1 MTFKGQIVCMF
12 FPGAIL
18 FLLCGMLLDSLPGLA
33 LGVGMLGAFVF
44 IAWPIFTIV
53 VHVRHE
59 RRLKRYLKAHES
71 EGVSITE
78 ARAPGET
85 LAHMEE
91 FAVRDPLHTFVTSV
105 EGFILTIGLPV
116 LFLGG
121 LGIFCLVT
129 VNEDPGKEDF
139 KALAGIGSLGLL
151 GAYLLFLLFGR
162 SQRTLRIAGVAVAV
176 FGLAGLLAVASVL
189 GREGITNVGDVVM
202 AVASVLMIVV
212 GIWLAV
218 TGRNTFKRGD

>member
-12 FPGAIL
+12 FPGAVLLI
-18 FLLCGMLLDSLPGLA
+18 LCGTLIDHLPGLA
-33 LGVGMLGAFVF
+33 LGVGVLGAFLF

-53 VHVRHE
+53 VHVRHG
-59 RRLKRYLKAHES
+59 RRLKRYLNEHES
-71 EGVSITE
+71 EAVGITE
-78 ARAPGET
+78 ARAPGENR
-85 LAHMEE
+85 AHIEDLG
-91 FAVRDPLHTFVTSV
+91 VRDPLHTFVASV

-129 VNEDPGKEDF
+129 ANDDPGKEAF
-139 KALAGIGSLGLL
+139 KAFAGVGSLCLL

-162 SQRTLRIAGVAVAV
+162 SQRTLRIAGVALAV
-176 FGLAGLLAVASVL
+176 FGLAGVFAVASVL
-189 GREGITNVGDVVM
+189 GSGGITSVGDVVM
-202 AVASVLMIVV
+202 AGASLVMTVL

-218 TGRNTFKRGD
+218 TGRNTFKRED

>member
-1 MTFKGQIVCMF
+1 MAFKGQIVCMF
-12 FPGAIL
+12 YPGAIL
-18 FLLCGMLLDSLPGLA
+18 FLLCGTLIDRLPGLA
-33 LGVGMLGAFVF
+33 LGVGVLGAFVF

-53 VHVRHE
+53 VHIRHE
-59 RRLKRYLKAHES
+59 RRLKRRLKAHDS
-71 EGVSITE
+71 EAVSITE
-78 ARAPGET
+78 
-85 LAHMEE
+85 
-91 FAVRDPLHTFVTSV
+91 VRDPLHAFVTSV

-129 VNEDPGKEDF
+129 VNDDPGKEGF
-139 KALAGIGSLGLL
+139 KAFAGVGSLGFL

-162 SQRTLRIAGVAVAV
+162 SQRTLRIAGVALAV
-176 FGLAGLLAVASVL
+176 FGLAGVFGVASVL
-189 GREGITNVGDVVM
+189 GSEGLTSVGDVVM
-202 AVASVLMIVV
+202 AGASVVMTVL